1 MRSLENAAQRALR
14 ADRAGPSA
22 DMVFWLRE
30 YRWLWLTGVTIL
42 LLGFAY
48 RQSLAYLVEVWAT
61 DETYGHG
68 FFVPVISL
76 YLVWLRRSRLEE
88 AALAGAWWGLPV
100 LVAGLALYF
109 VGEFATLYVAQHLS
123 LWLVVVGL
131 LLAAIG
137 PAGVRAIAFP
147 VAYLL
152 TMIPLPQFLYQS
164 LSSQL
169 QLLSSAFGVG
179 CLQLVGITA
188 FREGNVIDLGSIQLQ
203 VVEACSGL
211 RYLFPLASLALLCA
225 YLFNAPLW
233 KRVLLFLSSLPVAV
247 LLNGL
252 RIGMIGVL
260 VEYWGRGAAE
270 GFFHAFEGW
279 LIFVAS
285 LLVLMGEMW
294 LLARVGR
301 GADRAAPSLFGWSEQ
316 VSTGPVETPVAAP
329 PSLLRLSP
337 AYLVCAGLLVPAS
350 AVSTQI
356 ISRDETPAPRQSFV
370 DFPMQLG
377 TWSGR
382 PLILEKQYVDVLK
395 FDDYLLADYAA
406 PEGGPV
412 NLYVAYYRS
421 QKKGESAH
429 SPRSC
434 IPGGGWE
441 ITSLDRITVET
452 VPSQALSAN
461 RAVIQKGEERQ
472 VVWYWFQQRGRVLT
486 NEYLVKAYLFW
497 DALTQGRTDGALVRL
512 TVQVHPGE
520 SEPAADQRLASLT
533 AALWPELVRFVPD

>member
-1 MRSLENAAQRALR
+1 
-14 ADRAGPSA
+14 
-22 DMVFWLRE
+22 MVFWLRE